1 MQLYGKTSGLLR
13 SEVWFKEVECQTGDK
28 IKTSILG
35 TPFLCVNILH
45 VVETRHNT
53 TKRASSP
60 NVRKWAITLDISFE
74 GECKLKWKK
83 KRKKRK
89 EKKEKDRKESARL
102 GLEPYTFG
110 LWRSRFLRSAGY
122 AVWLFSQVW
131 HWQILEAYFIS
142 LSDIKYSS
150 RITDHCCFNFC
161 RQAAIQTHKEAPHR
175 VIKID
180 ATKASVAKKLLHS
193 ILWNNHDKMW
203 WPGDG

>member
-13 SEVWFKEVECQTGDK
+13 SEVWFKEVEFQTGDK

-45 VVETRHNT
+45 VAETRHNT
-53 TKRASSP
+53 TKRVSSS
-60 NVRKWAITLDISFE
+60 NVRKWAITLKISFE

-83 KRKKRK
+83 KKRTKRK

-110 LWRSRFLRSAGY
+110 LWRSRFLRSAKY

-131 HWQILEAYFIS
+131 HGLLFVNSSAFYTTILFFTAILYNYTTVRT
-142 LSDIKYSS
+142 YSH
-150 RITDHCCFNFC
+150 RPPLVFC
-161 RQAAIQTHKEAPHR
+161 VNMLNVVETRSCKEVMAH
-175 VIKID
+175 
-180 ATKASVAKKLLHS
+180 
-193 ILWNNHDKMW
+193 
-203 WPGDG
+203 